1 MKIRH
6 TGNTYSKNSS
16 TLITRYSES
25 ASHQM
30 SACVSV
36 VNEWM
41 NEWKTLFMCQIDL
54 AEGKKLSTNR
64 GHLNSIQ

>member
-25 ASHQM
+25 DSHRM
-30 SACVSV
+30 SARASVVIRQLKRVSV
-36 VNEWM
+36 GSN
-41 NEWKTLFMCQIDL
+41 
-54 AEGKKLSTNR
+54 
-64 GHLNSIQ
+64 

>member
-25 ASHQM
+25 DSDQM
-30 SACVSV
+30 SARASV
-36 VNEWM
+36 V
-41 NEWKTLFMCQIDL
+41 I
-54 AEGKKLSTNR
+54 
-64 GHLNSIQ
+64 